1 MLSLMT
7 TQMRMNV
14 HIGKSGRRAFHGL
27 HKIRQIRKFLN
38 INTTKTLVHTFV
50 SSHLDYCSPL
60 LFGLPKYQLDHLQK
74 VQNATA
80 RVILQLSKFD
90 QITAAFVALHWLIKF
105 RVQFKLLLIGHF
117 RVLLCLCFKT
127 SLSAKPFI

>member
-14 HIGKSGRRAFHGL
+14 HIGKSGRRAFHCL
-27 HKIRQIRKFLN
+27 HKIRQIRKILN
-38 INTTKTLVHTFV
+38 INTTKTLVHAFV
-50 SSHLDYCSPL
+50 SSHLDYCNPL
-60 LFGLPKYQLDHLQK
+60 LFGLPKYQLDRRQK
-74 VQNATA
+74 VQNAAA

-105 RVQFKLLLIGHF
+105 RVQFKLLLIVYEPLHN
-117 RVLLCLCFKT
+117 R
-127 SLSAKPFI
+127 I